1 MSCYLIVTAKI
12 TDLEGLTKYTKAVG
26 PSLAGIN
33 FKVLVA
39 TNDAHPLEGDAGTR
53 AVIME
58 FPDRAEAEKWYNSPA
73 YQEVIGIRLAST
85 DGVAVFAD
93 GL

>member
-12 TDLEGLTKYTKAVG
+12 TDPEGVTNYTKAVG
-26 PSLAGIN
+26 PTLAGFN

-39 TNDAHPLEGDAGTR
+39 TNDATPLEGNAGTR
-53 AVIME
+53 SVVME
-58 FPDRAEAEKWYNSPA
+58 FPDRAEAERWYHSPA
-73 YQEVIGIRLAST
+73 YQEVIGIRLAAT
-85 DGVAVFAD
+85 DGVAVFAE